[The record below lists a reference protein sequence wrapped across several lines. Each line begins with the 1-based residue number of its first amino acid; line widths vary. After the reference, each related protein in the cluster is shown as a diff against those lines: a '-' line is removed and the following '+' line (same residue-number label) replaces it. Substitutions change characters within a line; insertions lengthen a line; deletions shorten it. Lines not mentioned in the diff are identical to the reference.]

1 MTGQTLIFCVGAAK
15 SGTSW
20 LHDYLYDHDEVYLHR
35 LKELHYFDVLDNG
48 GSTWHRRQQEARL
61 GDVRKRLAG
70 LERPEENKVLPTL
83 ITDIEDWLEIFDGET
98 PVDQAYLDYVGIG
111 RSGAKVVGDFTP
123 AYALLS
129 ETMLTHMAAMA
140 DKVRFLFV
148 MREPVDRLWSNIRM
162 NVGTKGEDALEREV
176 EKYLADD
183 QRELTMRSNY
193 RRTLNRLQSVLPP
206 EALHLEFYERLF
218 SQEAIDRIC
227 GFLGIA
233 PKPAKFDKVVHKGR
247 NAPLDSETRALL
259 QASLKPQYNHIEK
272 LMGTLPSEWTE
283 RMVSA

>member
-1 MTGQTLIFCVGAAK
+1 MTNQTLIFCVGAAK

-20 LHDYLYDHDEVYLHR
+20 LHDYLFDHDEVYLHR

-48 GSTWHRRQQEARL
+48 GSTWHRRQLEARL
-61 GDVRKRLAG
+61 ADVQARLAG

-83 ITDIEDWLEIFDGET
+83 ITDIESWLEIFDGET
-98 PVDQAYLDYVGIG
+98 SMDQAYLDYVGIG
-111 RSGAKVVGDFTP
+111 RSKAKVVGDFTP

-129 ETMLTHMAAMA
+129 EEMLTRMAALS
-140 DKVRFLFV
+140 DRVRFLFV

-162 NVGTKGEDALEREV
+162 NVGAKGEAALESEV
-176 EKYLADD
+176 KKYLDED

-206 EALHLEFYERLF
+206 EALHLEYYERLF
-218 SQEAIDRIC
+218 TQEAIDRIC
-227 GFLGIA
+227 DFLGIA
-233 PKPAKFDKVVHKGR
+233 HKAAPFDKVVHKGR
-247 NAPLDSETRALL
+247 RAPLDDETRALL

-272 LMGTLPSEWTE
+272 LMGALPSEWTD